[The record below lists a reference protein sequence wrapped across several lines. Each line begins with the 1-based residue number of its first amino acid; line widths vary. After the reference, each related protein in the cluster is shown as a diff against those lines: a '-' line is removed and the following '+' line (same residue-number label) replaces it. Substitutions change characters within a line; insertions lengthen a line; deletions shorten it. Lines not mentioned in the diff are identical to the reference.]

1 MLRPR
6 AHAWLLCAAAASHL
20 AAALLSVEW
29 ERRLV
34 VAPTDGMALYAQA
47 SGDEE
52 GGGGKTFQRI
62 RKTPDSYFAEFGFQ
76 NFNRDLLSVQLTMPR
91 RAFEAY
97 DAQFG
102 YSKADLGEIEA
113 WHERARQGAYQYAL
127 KNGKGQAAIDAALAN
142 LKLERDKKIAEYM
155 ASKGF
160 RVRPGN
166 VVEVDMP
173 GLVKK
178 NASALK
184 PVAMAFEKIATG
196 RRYDSESLIGSA
208 ASMVQTALRY
218 QIPPTSEGAK
228 RTGGL
233 LPPLKAFLNG
243 WGDCDSKTGLLASI
257 LANWPNMRMVGIAVP
272 GHYLMGVLRIPG
284 KGDIFVEHQGLQYV
298 LIEPAGPAWLPP
310 GTVGQDSLIMLQASQ
325 GYRIEPFF

>member
-6 AHAWLLCAAAASHL
+6 AHARLACAAAASHL
-20 AAALLSVEW
+20 LALWFGAEW

-34 VAPTDGMALYAQA
+34 VAPSDGMALYAQA

-52 GGGGKTFQRI
+52 EGGGRTFQRI
-62 RKTPDSYFAEFGFQ
+62 RKTADSCFAEFGFQ
-76 NFNRDLLSVQLTMPR
+76 NFNRDLLTVQLTMAR
-91 RAFEAY
+91 KAFEAY

-102 YSKADLGEIEA
+102 YSKADLDEIEA
-113 WHERARQGAYQYAL
+113 WHEKARQGAYQYAL
-127 KNGKGQAAIDAALAN
+127 KSGKGQAAIDAALSN
-142 LKLERDKKIAEYM
+142 LKLERDKRIKEYM

-173 GLVKK
+173 GLVRK
-178 NASALK
+178 NTAALK

-196 RRYDSESLIGSA
+196 RRYDSESLIGGATSL
-208 ASMVQTALRY
+208 VQTALRY
-218 QIPPTSEGAK
+218 QIPPTSEGSK

-233 LPPLKAFLNG
+233 LPPLKAFLSG

-257 LANWPNMRMVGIAVP
+257 LANWPHMRMVGVAVP
-272 GHYLMGVLRIPG
+272 GHYLMGILRIPG
-284 KGDIFVEHQGLQYV
+284 KGEIFVEHQGLQYV

-310 GTVGQDSLIMLQASQ
+310 GHLGQESLAKLQASQ